1 MPRPDSVEA
10 GAFYTNLAVNAC
22 TGCNYSSD
30 NGYFV
35 LGATNCFAPGSV
47 QWIAFPFMA
56 SKTGIVKK
64 ALVSITDWGGCTSTA
79 KQVTIGIYSD
89 ACTNTPGTLLGSSA
103 TANIPA
109 APCGLATANFRTTGA
124 SLTAGTWYWIV
135 ATTVSPTQDGTTG
148 VWWMSNY
155 AQAPYNLGSGWTAFP
170 DGAPGGFQIQ

>member
-1 MPRPDSVEA
+1 MKPTLKLSLVLIMTLVCGSAMAQNKMVPNAYQGPRIPMPRPDSVEA

-79 KQVTIGIYSD
+79 KQVTIGI
-89 ACTNTPGTLLGSSA
+89 
-103 TANIPA
+103 
-109 APCGLATANFRTTGA
+109 
-124 SLTAGTWYWIV
+124 
-135 ATTVSPTQDGTTG
+135 
-148 VWWMSNY
+148 
-155 AQAPYNLGSGWTAFP
+155 
-170 DGAPGGFQIQ
+170 